1 MSKLVE
7 TYNNLKKENSGTIF
21 LFRQGIFLI
30 ALDEDAKFL
39 SEKFGLKLTNLNS
52 TTVKCGFPSAN
63 SEKYLA
69 KFKNENLD
77 VKVLEKNILYNPT
90 EYSSNQNIEKILD
103 SIKNVDVDNLSVFE
117 AYTFIEK
124 IKQDVE
130 NL

>member
-1 MSKLVE
+1 MSDVIVKKLFSS
-7 TYNNLKKENSGTIF
+7 ENG
-21 LFRQGIFLI
+21 Q
-30 ALDEDAKFL
+30 
-39 SEKFGLKLTNLNS
+39 
-52 TTVKCGFPSAN
+52 
-63 SEKYLA
+63 KYLA
-69 KFKNENLD
+69 KIKNENLD